1 MVAVALRLRRR
12 HGDHAFDV
20 VGDRGVGSFGK
31 GVLMKSLVKSVKKS
45 ASNDRM
51 WCLSLDCGHDQ
62 WFTSKKKPIRKKIQC
77 ETCQE
82 QEKGKGR
89 K

>member
-1 MVAVALRLRRR
+1 
-12 HGDHAFDV
+12 
-20 VGDRGVGSFGK
+20 
-31 GVLMKSLVKSVKKS
+31 MKSLVKSVKKS